1 MLDLRCPCVCYPCD
15 TAGWKALSK
24 KRIQLPPMM
33 PSVSALEN
41 PAFRSPSVMPGKWLT
56 LLNHGIL
63 DGLDH
68 DWPKN
73 LPSEKLDTIYEEYL
87 SAVCWLEYIINPE
100 SAGSSLPRSKYLGEW
115 MQHFEWGLLPYA
127 SKLDFRF
134 KFLHAW
140 LVNLMGMVNTP
151 SIKGRTAK
159 EVIR

>member
-1 MLDLRCPCVCYPCD
+1 MINNRFKMETTPQEEAFGRLSEEGMLN
-15 TAGWKALSK
+15 A
-24 KRIQLPPMM
+24 MF
-33 PSVSALEN
+33 EN
-41 PAFRSPSVMPGKWLT
+41 Q
-56 LLNHGIL
+56 GIL
-63 DGLDH
+63 IDVDQ

-115 MQHFEWGLLPYA
+115 IQHFEWGLLPYA

-140 LVNLMGMVNTP
+140 LVNLMGMVNIL
-151 SIKGRTAK
+151 SIKGCTAK
-159 EVIR
+159 EVIG

>member
-1 MLDLRCPCVCYPCD
+1 MMINNLFKMETTPQEEAFGRLSEEGMLN
-15 TAGWKALSK
+15 A
-24 KRIQLPPMM
+24 MF
-33 PSVSALEN
+33 EN
-41 PAFRSPSVMPGKWLT
+41 Q
-56 LLNHGIL
+56 GIL

-73 LPSEKLDTIYEEYL
+73 LPSEILDTIYEEYL

-100 SAGSSLPRSKYLGEW
+100 SAGSSLPRSKYLREW

-151 SIKGRTAK
+151 SIKGRTAE

>member
-1 MLDLRCPCVCYPCD
+1 MMINNRFKMETTPQEEAFGRLSEEGMLN
-15 TAGWKALSK
+15 A
-24 KRIQLPPMM
+24 IF
-33 PSVSALEN
+33 EN
-41 PAFRSPSVMPGKWLT
+41 Q
-56 LLNHGIL
+56 GIL
-63 DGLDH
+63 IDVDQ

-100 SAGSSLPRSKYLGEW
+100 SVGSSLPRSKYLGEW

-140 LVNLMGMVNTP
+140 LVNLMGMAGTP
-151 SIKGRTAK
+151 SIKGRTAE

>member
-1 MLDLRCPCVCYPCD
+1 MMINNLFKMETTPQEAAFGRLSEEGML
-15 TAGWKALSK
+15 
-24 KRIQLPPMM
+24 
-33 PSVSALEN
+33 SAMLE
-41 PAFRSPSVMPGKWLT
+41 V
-56 LLNHGIL
+56 HGIIA
-63 DGLDH
+63 DVDQ

-73 LPSEKLDTIYEEYL
+73 LSKEELDTNYEEYL

>member
-1 MLDLRCPCVCYPCD
+1 MTINNRFKMKTTPQEEAFGRLSEEGMLN
-15 TAGWKALSK
+15 A
-24 KRIQLPPMM
+24 MF
-33 PSVSALEN
+33 EN
-41 PAFRSPSVMPGKWLT
+41 Q
-56 LLNHGIL
+56 GIL
-63 DGLDH
+63 DGLDI

-140 LVNLMGMVNTP
+140 LVNLMGMVNML

>member
-1 MLDLRCPCVCYPCD
+1 MMINNRFKMETTPQEEAFGRLSEEGMLN
-15 TAGWKALSK
+15 A
-24 KRIQLPPMM
+24 IF
-33 PSVSALEN
+33 EN
-41 PAFRSPSVMPGKWLT
+41 Q
-56 LLNHGIL
+56 GIL
-63 DGLDH
+63 IDVDQ

-100 SAGSSLPRSKYLGEW
+100 SVGSSLPRSKYLGEW

-140 LVNLMGMVNTP
+140 LVNLMGMAGTP

>member
-1 MLDLRCPCVCYPCD
+1 MTINNRFKMKTTPQEEAFGRLSEEGMLN
-15 TAGWKALSK
+15 A
-24 KRIQLPPMM
+24 MF
-33 PSVSALEN
+33 EN
-41 PAFRSPSVMPGKWLT
+41 Q
-56 LLNHGIL
+56 GIL
-63 DGLDH
+63 DDLDH

-151 SIKGRTAK
+151 SIKGCTAK

>member
-1 MLDLRCPCVCYPCD
+1 MTINNRFKMKTTPQEEAFGRLSEEGMLN
-15 TAGWKALSK
+15 A
-24 KRIQLPPMM
+24 MF
-33 PSVSALEN
+33 EN
-41 PAFRSPSVMPGKWLT
+41 Q
-56 LLNHGIL
+56 GIL
-63 DGLDH
+63 DGLDI

-100 SAGSSLPRSKYLGEW
+100 SAGSSLPRSKYIGEW

>member
-1 MLDLRCPCVCYPCD
+1 MTINNRFKMKTTPQEEAFGRLSEEGMLN
-15 TAGWKALSK
+15 A
-24 KRIQLPPMM
+24 MF
-33 PSVSALEN
+33 EN
-41 PAFRSPSVMPGKWLT
+41 Q
-56 LLNHGIL
+56 GIL
-63 DGLDH
+63 DGLDI

-100 SAGSSLPRSKYLGEW
+100 SAGSSLPRSKYIGEW

-140 LVNLMGMVNTP
+140 LVNLMDMVNTP

>member
-1 MLDLRCPCVCYPCD
+1 MTINNRFKMKTTPQEEAFGRLSEEGMLN
-15 TAGWKALSK
+15 A
-24 KRIQLPPMM
+24 MF
-33 PSVSALEN
+33 EN
-41 PAFRSPSVMPGKWLT
+41 Q
-56 LLNHGIL
+56 GIL

-87 SAVCWLEYIINPE
+87 SAICWLEYIINPE

-140 LVNLMGMVNTP
+140 LVNLMGMANTP

>member
-1 MLDLRCPCVCYPCD
+1 MTINNRFKMKTTPQEEAFGRLSEEGMLN
-15 TAGWKALSK
+15 A
-24 KRIQLPPMM
+24 MF
-33 PSVSALEN
+33 EN
-41 PAFRSPSVMPGKWLT
+41 Q
-56 LLNHGIL
+56 GIL

-87 SAVCWLEYIINPE
+87 SAICWLEYIINPE
-100 SAGSSLPRSKYLGEW
+100 SAGSSLPRSKYIGEW

-140 LVNLMGMVNTP
+140 LVNLMGMANTP